1 MLKLR
6 KVAITGGVACGKSL
20 VRKYLA
26 ELGAIA
32 VDADAIVHQLL
43 TPETQLGKKIIE
55 LFGTGIIVNG
65 KISRERIAKKAFLN
79 PKLLRSLEELLH
91 PPVYE
96 EIERRFQDESKRP
109 DAPPLFVAEVPL
121 LFESGGEVFF
131 DVTVAIVAN
140 REKCWERYRTATGNE
155 REDFDRRMARQ
166 LNEEEKAKRA
176 DYVIRNDSTSKEL
189 RESVVS
195 LYGMLCGAEV
205 KKSKG

>member
-1 MLKLR
+1 MR

-20 VRKYLA
+20 VSKYLA
-26 ELGAIA
+26 ELGAIV

-96 EIERRFQDESKRP
+96 EIERRFQNESKKP
-109 DAPPLFVAEVPL
+109 DAASLFVAEVPL

-131 DVTVAIVAN
+131 DTTVAVAAN

-166 LNEEEKAKRA
+166 LSEDEKAARA
-176 DYVIRNDSTSKEL
+176 DYIVRNDGTSKEL
-189 RESVVS
+189 REGAVN
-195 LYGMLCGAEV
+195 LYNVLCGAKV